1 MSISFILL
9 AYFWLCSSRSKH
21 YPNTFLL
28 LFTTIITKTF
38 IIFTLKPLPENYVK
52 FHLVCT
58 FQSINGSLKF
68 ILEMNIHSSI
78 IYGCTKIQ
86 ISLKIVNSMI
96 QKIVTQFL
104 SYSYTTID
112 GLHFIIQK
120 CLTILRFVIEWR
132 QGMKLHKTITLSD
145 LCVYKIVKVV
155 FNVSYKL
162 LWSNFITVSG
172 TILFIEFESLV
183 VLNKDT
189 GALRPS

>member
-1 MSISFILL
+1 
-9 AYFWLCSSRSKH
+9 
-21 YPNTFLL
+21 
-28 LFTTIITKTF
+28 
-38 IIFTLKPLPENYVK
+38 
-52 FHLVCT
+52 
-58 FQSINGSLKF
+58 
-68 ILEMNIHSSI
+68 MNIHSSI
-78 IYGCTKIQ
+78 INWCTRIQ

-96 QKIVTQFL
+96 QNDRITQFL

-155 FNVSYKL
+155 FNVSHKL

-183 VLNKDT
+183 VFRCVRSLHFHKYNEIFILFT
-189 GALRPS
+189 YQSLR